1 METTNENISRLLE
14 MLDNPSAYTEQEIR
28 DIINSDDE
36 TREMYRLMVATK
48 QGYRHRQAQQPEDV
62 EAAWQRFEQKHYTQ
76 KKPLHRW
83 MRIAAIF
90 IAAAFI
96 TGLSF
101 AAYHVISQKQ
111 NTETAK
117 EQEPRMLGAFFVPK
131 DCKNPIVKGRGD
143 AITVKWTKGTWIQ
156 HDDDSFIEEH
166 SEGGGY
172 MLHLK
177 YNTIKLN
184 GKELDI
190 HNLPDLPASA
200 LKKLEKISDG
210 ERHWQANLIT
220 TPVKVPADAKGNVNP
235 ELTILLTGTVPKG
248 AYQPVTI
255 WECKGNK
262 DSYDWHDY
270 FYTSW
275 TSKWDNIR
283 RHLKEVVNRKDHHVR
298 INVCKGVPQK
308 HIDRITKIMGEEGVT
323 NYEFVNQK

>member
-1 METTNENISRLLE
+1 MDCNEFRNIVADLFDKEIDPQIKAECEKHISQCAECKEYYEDLLRAAE
-14 MLDNPSAYTEQEIR
+14 LLRPKHSP
-28 DIINSDDE
+28 
-36 TREMYRLMVATK
+36 VTK
-48 QGYRHRQAQQPEDV
+48 N
-62 EAAWQRFEQKHYTQ
+62 
-76 KKPLHRW
+76 KKKKTDSSLFTLHSSLFK
-83 MRIAAIF
+83 IAASF
-90 IAAAFI
+90 IGIIMLSGI
-96 TGLSF
+96 TL
-101 AAYHVISQKQ
+101 AAYHVISPQQ
-111 NTETAK
+111 TADRAK
-117 EQEPRMLGAFFVPK
+117 ESEPKMLGAFFVPK

-143 AITVKWTKGTWIQ
+143 AITVKWTKGTWVQ

-166 SEGGGY
+166 SDGGGY

-177 YNTIKLN
+177 YYDIKLN
-184 GKELDI
+184 GKGLDI
-190 HNLPDLPASA
+190 HSLPDLPASA
-200 LKKLEKISDG
+200 LKKLEITSNG